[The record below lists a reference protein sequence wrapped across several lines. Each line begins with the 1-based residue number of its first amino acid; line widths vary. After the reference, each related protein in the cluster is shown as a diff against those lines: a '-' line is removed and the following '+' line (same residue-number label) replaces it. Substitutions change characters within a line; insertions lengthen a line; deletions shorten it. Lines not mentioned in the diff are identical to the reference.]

1 MARQYRRNTKKSS
14 KTGNKKFS
22 KKVLNLIEEQKEM
35 KVAIH
40 EVSDGYIA
48 DVIESGDLKQLQPI
62 IPQGTDSNQRVG
74 DSIRLKKVVIRGY
87 YRTTTPGFTTNAAN
101 SRIQLR
107 QFIMSQRGV
116 NAATLFDTPATFDQN
131 NFLENSGPYTGA
143 VLDFIT
149 PVNQTA
155 FSVKR
160 QRRMTLYQ
168 PSLVSL
174 AAGQT
179 STAGIGLNNSIKYFN
194 HEWNCNQLLR
204 YKTGGANRSDD
215 WKYFLAQAVTM
226 PDGANDDLATRLTY
240 NVTFYYTDA

>member
-1 MARQYRRNTKKSS
+1 MGKYNKKI
-14 KTGNKKFS
+14 TNKKFN
-22 KKVLNLIEEQKEM
+22 KKVLDLIEDQKEM
-35 KVAIH
+35 KVALH
-40 EVSDGYIA
+40 QVSDSYIA
-48 DVIESGDLKQLQPI
+48 DIIESGDLKQLQPI
-62 IPQGTDSNQRVG
+62 ITQGTDSNQRVG
-74 DSIRLKKVVIRGY
+74 DSIMLKKVVIRGY
-87 YRTTTPGFTTNAAN
+87 YRTTTPGFTTSASN

-107 QFIMSQRGV
+107 QFIMAQRGV

-131 NFLENSGPYTGA
+131 NFLENSHAYTGG

-149 PVNQTA
+149 PVNKTA

-160 QRRMTLYQ
+160 ERRMTLYQ

-174 AAGQT
+174 AAGQS
-179 STAGIGLNNSIKYFN
+179 STAGIGLNNSIKYFT

-215 WKYFLAQAVTM
+215 WKYFMAQAVTM